1 MVLLP
6 CKSGFYFTFKPR
18 NWTTEIVILKL
29 KINFYLIKILPFIFK
44 EKPMKKIYI
53 LAVLALFISCNS
65 IKNTKEESFTWEGAN
80 MYFLLTDR
88 FKNGDA
94 TNDINFNRT
103 EKAAVLRGFE
113 GGDLRGIIQKIDD
126 NYFSDLG
133 INAIWMTPLV
143 EQIHGA
149 TNEGTGNTYGFHG
162 YWAKDWTN
170 LDPNFGTKTELKELV
185 EKAHAKGIRVVLDA
199 VVNHTGPVTEIDKIY
214 LNSWVRTSPICTYN
228 NFKNT
233 TECTLVANLPDVL
246 TESNLPAELP
256 QMLVDKWKKEG
267 RYEAEIKSLND
278 FFKRTGYPKAP
289 KYYIMKWLA
298 DYVEEFGIDGYR
310 VDTVKH
316 TNEDVW
322 KDFQKIC
329 QESFD
334 IYKKNNPSKVL
345 DKNLFF
351 TVGEVYGYG
360 ISQKQNYDFGDKKVN
375 FYQNGFKSLINFD
388 FKGDA
393 HNSYEDLFSKYSK
406 LLNADLN
413 GKTVMNYLTSHDDG
427 SPFDKDRKKTYESA
441 TKLLLTPGISQI
453 YYGDETA
460 RDLTIECAAGDA
472 TLRSNMNWNDISSNS
487 ETKKLLEH
495 YQKLGKFRAN
505 HPAVGGGVHQMVS
518 SLPYWFTRVFGSDK
532 VLIGLDLKGGLKEI
546 SVAGIFENGEKLR
559 DAYTGK
565 IIKIENG
572 KAIINTEF
580 SIVLFEKI

>member
-1 MVLLP
+1 
-6 CKSGFYFTFKPR
+6 
-18 NWTTEIVILKL
+18 
-29 KINFYLIKILPFIFK
+29 
-44 EKPMKKIYI
+44 MKKLIFL
-53 LAVLALFISCNS
+53 LAIGLLSSCNAL
-65 IKNTKEESFTWEGAN
+65 KTEKKQPFTWEGAN
-80 MYFLLTDR
+80 LYFLLTDR
-88 FKNGDA
+88 FQNGDK
-94 TNDINFNRT
+94 TNDVNYGRT

-170 LDPNFGTKTELKELV
+170 LDPNFGTKADLKELV
-185 EKAHAKGIRVVLDA
+185 EKAHAKGIRIVLDA
-199 VVNHTGPVTEIDKIY
+199 VINHTGPVTPIDPVY
-214 LNSWVRTSPICTYN
+214 PNSWVRTSPTCTYN
-228 NFKNT
+228 NYKNT

-246 TESNLPAELP
+246 TESNFPADLP
-256 QMLVDKWKKEG
+256 QQLVEKWKKEG
-267 RYEAEIKSLND
+267 RYESEMQSLNN
-278 FFKRTGYPKAP
+278 FFARTGYPKAP

-310 VDTVKH
+310 IDTVKH

-322 KDFQKIC
+322 KDFQKVC

-334 IYKKNNPSKVL
+334 IYKRNNPSKVL

-360 ISQKQNYDFGDKKVN
+360 ISQKQIYNFGDKKVN
-375 FYQNGFKSLINFD
+375 YYQNAFKSLINFD

-393 HNSYEDLFSKYSK
+393 NKSYEDIFSNYSK
-406 LLNADLN
+406 LLHSDLN

-427 SPFDKDRKKTYESA
+427 SPFDKNRKRTYEAA
-441 TKLLLTPGISQI
+441 TKLLLAPGISQI
-453 YYGDETA
+453 YYGDESA
-460 RDLTIECAAGDA
+460 RTLTVSGAEGDA
-472 TLRSNMNWNDISSNS
+472 NLRSNMNWSDVKYNS
-487 ETKKLLEH
+487 GTQKLLEH

-505 HPAVGGGVHQMVS
+505 HPAIGAGVHQMIS
-518 SLPYWFTRVFGSDK
+518 SNPYWFTRAFNTDK
-532 VLIGLDLKGGLKEI
+532 VLIGLDLKAGMKEI
-546 SVAGIFENGEKLR
+546 DVAGIFENGTKLR
-559 DAYTGK
+559 DAYSGQIVK
-565 IIKIENG
+565 VENG
-572 KAIINTEF
+572 KAGVNSEF